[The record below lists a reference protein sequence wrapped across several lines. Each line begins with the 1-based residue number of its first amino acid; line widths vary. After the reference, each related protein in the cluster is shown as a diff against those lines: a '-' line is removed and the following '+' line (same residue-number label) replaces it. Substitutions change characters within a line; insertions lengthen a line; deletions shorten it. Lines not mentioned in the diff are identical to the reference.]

1 MVFSCGTDQVWFTW
15 ACLMCACVKCA
26 TFFGSRFYHII
37 PCAYGFLDVFFVILS
52 SHDTHFFLVKQIYG
66 SSVNGPVR
74 HKCLS
79 VIGKLMYFSTA
90 DMIQSLLSSTNISR

>member
-1 MVFSCGTDQVWFTW
+1 MSNSV
-15 ACLMCACVKCA
+15 CL
-26 TFFGSRFYHII
+26 FFN
-37 PCAYGFLDVFFVILS
+37 
-52 SHDTHFFLVKQIYG
+52 QIYG

-90 DMIQSLLSSTNISR
+90 EMIQSLLSVTNISRYPTLID

>member
-1 MVFSCGTDQVWFTW
+1 MNYSV
-15 ACLMCACVKCA
+15 CL
-26 TFFGSRFYHII
+26 FFN
-37 PCAYGFLDVFFVILS
+37 
-52 SHDTHFFLVKQIYG
+52 QIYG

-90 DMIQSLLSSTNISR
+90 EMIQSLLSVTNISRYPTLIDYDFFICSQYTLLRNSYSSLHHFALLS

>member
-1 MVFSCGTDQVWFTW
+1 MLF
-15 ACLMCACVKCA
+15 AN
-26 TFFGSRFYHII
+26 
-37 PCAYGFLDVFFVILS
+37 
-52 SHDTHFFLVKQIYG
+52 QIYG

-90 DMIQSLLSSTNISR
+90 DMIQSLNSVTNISRYEFYNKLFGIGFVNKVKVAF